1 MSVKELKRNQGMY
14 AETIN
19 HTTGKRAWDAQA
31 SRYGVEINVYDS
43 RFPTVLTWDLL
54 DILRANAERYFSE
67 RGHE

>member
-1 MSVKELKRNQGMY
+1 MSVKELKCNQGMY

-19 HTTGKRAWDAQA
+19 HTTGERAWDAQA

-43 RFPTVLTWDLL
+43 GFPTVLTWDLL